1 MTGSSQKAY
10 GSYLAYIV
18 EWRAAANPAAN
29 TSDVTVNVY
38 LSHYA
43 VSISAKPISCTVN
56 GVTKQAASQPLSQSA
71 KVKRKSLLAS
81 FSFPGTAHAAD
92 GTLSCAVSSAWSCA
106 LTYSGAYY
114 ASMAVSGTLT
124 GDKIPRASS
133 IASLSTNVPLDGASP
148 LAVHIDRAVPS
159 YTHTVRFVFGTK
171 SYTVQNAA
179 QEASFVPP
187 QDWLAEI
194 PAASAGIGTCT
205 VETYNGAAY
214 VGSASKGFI
223 LLCPEDAVPV
233 MADPVVTRVQNAVP
247 AAWDLYLQN
256 LSGVKIEA
264 AGASGVFGSAVKSY
278 KIECA
283 GYTSDTSSLTVEKL
297 PLAGDAAYT
306 VTVTDTRGKSAVKS
320 GSIQVAP
327 YAPPAVDS
335 LAAYRCDQAGNRL
348 ENGTYLCIKAG
359 ASYTVIGENLL
370 SLSAQILLNG
380 GVLYTRTLLAGQAA
394 VIGPVQA
401 DKAYDVKVTAADL
414 FSSGERWAM
423 VSSTRYYLHFKKGGG
438 RGVAFGKAAEHD
450 GAVELAPELDLM
462 LKGEALSDFVTETGE
477 SGGWTYR
484 KWHSGMAECWTFTQ
498 IQINVTTAAGSLYY
512 SDLIPIQ
519 LPFAMTD
526 VTFTGSVGQLETLVN
541 PGQPDAEHINFRV
554 MRCTQHSYNT
564 DIALLVKGRWKEAEA

>member
-1 MTGSSQKAY
+1 M
-10 GSYLAYIV
+10 
-18 EWRAAANPAAN
+18 
-29 TSDVTVNVY
+29 
-38 LSHYA
+38 
-43 VSISAKPISCTVN
+43 
-56 GVTKQAASQPLSQSA
+56 
-71 KVKRKSLLAS
+71 
-81 FSFPGTAHAAD
+81 
-92 GTLSCAVSSAWSCA
+92 
-106 LTYSGAYY
+106 
-114 ASMAVSGTLT
+114 
-124 GDKIPRASS
+124 
-133 IASLSTNVPLDGASP
+133 
-148 LAVHIDRAVPS
+148 
-159 YTHTVRFVFGTK
+159 
-171 SYTVQNAA
+171 
-179 QEASFVPP
+179 
-187 QDWLAEI
+187 
-194 PAASAGIGTCT
+194 
-205 VETYNGAAY
+205 
-214 VGSASKGFI
+214 
-223 LLCPEDAVPV
+223 
-233 MADPVVTRVQNAVP
+233 
-247 AAWDLYLQN
+247 
-256 LSGVKIEA
+256 
-264 AGASGVFGSAVKSY
+264 
-278 KIECA
+278 
-283 GYTSDTSSLTVEKL
+283 
-297 PLAGDAAYT
+297 AYT

-484 KWHSGMAECWTFTQ
+484 KWHSGMAECWKFTQ